1 MPAKA
6 VCQVRSLRGQA
17 SLLRGADSR
26 TDGSC
31 QGSLERVQMYSM
43 TTLTPRRTA
52 ILTFIRERIAEHG
65 QSPSLAE
72 ISEAFGFASRSV
84 ARKHVLALT
93 EAGFIEVNAHQARGI
108 RLPGQPTRPEL
119 LDIAVLGR
127 VAAGAPIGADAEVH
141 SRLLL
146 DPSMFSRVPDYM
158 LRVRGD
164 SMIEDGILDGDL
176 VGVHRNPEAVNG
188 QIVVARLDGEVTI
201 KRFERVGDAVR
212 LLPRNPAYQPI
223 IVRADQDLAIE
234 GVFCGLVRQG

>member
-1 MPAKA
+1 MLPQGKLQGLGSELTGGPCQENAK
-6 VCQVRSLRGQA
+6 
-17 SLLRGADSR
+17 
-26 TDGSC
+26 
-31 QGSLERVQMYSM
+31 RVQMYSM

-52 ILTFIRERIAEHG
+52 ILTFIRDRIAEHG

-93 EAGFIEVNAHQARGI
+93 EAGFIEVNPHQARGI
-108 RLPGQPTRPEL
+108 RLLGQPARPEL
-119 LDIAVLGR
+119 LDVPVLGR

-146 DPSMFSRVPDYM
+146 DPSIFSRVPDYM
-158 LRVRGD
+158 LRVQGD

-176 VGVHRNPEAVNG
+176 VGVRRNPEALNG

-201 KRFERVGDAVR
+201 KRFERTGDTVR
-212 LLPRNPAYQPI
+212 LLPRNPAYKPI
-223 IVRADQDLAIE
+223 IVQPDQDLAIE